1 MALSPRCIWY
11 LVLIGI
17 DIFSFIVI
25 LLTFKLKF
33 LFIFQIYLVV
43 ASFVYFAYMLIIELA
58 ASGQK
63 TESTEQLVNEKNSSF
78 MANHFFKYLFCS
90 IIGII
95 FISGFFDFTI
105 GNSFFHK
112 LSYYGLV
119 YLLPVACFLEI
130 YFKERERKPNL
141 ILDLTIIVIILGLK
155 LLCKFL
161 EQFSFKA
168 IFTGIVE
175 LIINF
180 VTMILAYILYD
191 ILVYLKINGSFNG
204 YTIKGLYEIA
214 KENSEKTT
222 EGA

>member
-141 ILDLTIIVIILGLK
+141 ILDLTIIIIILGLK

>member
-11 LVLIGI
+11 WVLIGI

-25 LLTFKLKF
+25 LLTFKLRF
-33 LFIFQIYLVV
+33 LFTFQIYLVV

-141 ILDLTIIVIILGLK
+141 ILDLTIIIIILGLK

-161 EQFSFKA
+161 DLGIKA
-168 IFTGIVE
+168 ILEGILE
-175 LIINF
+175 SIINF
-180 VTMILAYILYD
+180 VTMIFAYILYD

>member
-112 LSYYGLV
+112 FTYYGLV
-119 YLLPVACFLEI
+119 YFLPVACFLEI
-130 YFKERERKPNL
+130 YFKQRERKPNL
-141 ILDLTIIVIILGLK
+141 ILDLTIIIIILGLK

>member
-25 LLTFKLKF
+25 LLTFKLRF

-105 GNSFFHK
+105 GNSIFHK

-141 ILDLTIIVIILGLK
+141 ILDLTIIIIILGLK

-161 EQFSFKA
+161 DLGIKA
-168 IFTGIVE
+168 ILEGILE
-175 LIINF
+175 SIINF
-180 VTMILAYILYD
+180 VTMIFAYILYD
-191 ILVYLKINGSFNG
+191 ILVYLKINGTFNG

>member
-25 LLTFKLKF
+25 LLTFKLRF

-141 ILDLTIIVIILGLK
+141 ILDLTIIIIILGLK